1 MLYSRHSTTPSQ
13 LMMTHSMT
21 GVLTVRVV
29 GVSTSEHS
37 LERLTAAACSAI
49 CEFNS
54 RVELAIRQPCEALDV
69 VSGTR
74 MVASAQEACVWHTDG
89 GISPGSLCLAH
100 GWWHQP
106 RKLVSGTRMV
116 ASAQEACVWHTDGGI
131 SLESLCPT
139 TKTVMYHQRAAK
151 LSLHSTPFQRRST
164 VTSGNFD
171 LATLEEPGTEVTKG
185 RGEIGV
191 GFDEFQAGE
200 RTLCLTTSN
209 RKSATDPQQGADVR
223 EDVFIC
229 VLETFSQS
237 FHRSGNRAS
246 FKEEIVECM
255 SKKVHIP
262 IYIDGPF
269 GSSTRDIF
277 DAEHAVLIGGGVGIT
292 PYASILQSIM
302 FRYLTMKRM
311 CVKCEHVWYEDMP
324 RELMKVKKVDFI
336 WVNRDQKSFEWFVSL
351 LAQLE
356 MLQTEQGSLG
366 RILDMHL
373 YMTAARSAA
382 DLRGLSLQIAL
393 ETMQS
398 NEHRDTIQGLK
409 TNIQHGRPDW
419 DAIFRGFAAQNV
431 GKVKVFACGPS
442 AMMTAVR
449 QSSQRYHFGFCKEHF

>member
-1 MLYSRHSTTPSQ
+1 MATSALLDDAVEVVRRSYIDRELTIPTEEGIIDLTVSFDGTWMTLWAGAVARYGGEDTDEYKTWKAAHRNCTINYSGSSGGMEEAAAEQLWKRSIDKFGFRYTTLLPDGDAKTYNQLYSKRVFGGTPIEKEDCVN
-13 LMMTHSMT
+13 H
-21 GVLTVRVV
+21 VPK
-29 GVSTSEHS
+29 
-37 LERLTAAACSAI
+37 RLGTA
-49 CEFNS
+49 
-54 RVELAIRQPCEALDV
+54 L
-69 VSGTR
+69 
-74 MVASAQEACVWHTDG
+74 
-89 GISPGSLCLAH
+89 
-100 GWWHQP
+100 
-106 RKLVSGTRMV
+106 RKQ
-116 ASAQEACVWHTDGGI
+116 A
-131 SLESLCPT
+131 
-139 TKTVMYHQRAAK
+139 
-151 LSLHSTPFQRRST
+151 RRST

-171 LATLEEPGTEVTKG
+171 LATLEEPGTDVTKG
-185 RGEIGV
+185 RGENG
-191 GFDEFQAGE
+191 
-200 RTLCLTTSN
+200 
-209 RKSATDPQQGADVR
+209 
-223 EDVFIC
+223 
-229 VLETFSQS
+229 S

-255 SKKVHIP
+255 SKKVHLP

-302 FRYLTMKRM
+302 FRYLTMKRT

-373 YMTAARSAA
+373 YMTAAKSAA

-398 NEHRDTIQGLK
+398 NEHRDATQGLK
-409 TNIQHGRPDW
+409 TDIQHGRPDW
-419 DAIFRGFAAQNV
+419 DA
-431 GKVKVFACGPS
+431 
-442 AMMTAVR
+442 VR
-449 QSSQRYHFGFCKEHF
+449 V